1 MSNLNDQ
8 TIIITATVGPLKNG
22 KRAVLVSAA
31 PEGELPVVEMGNFAE
46 LKTLFDTVWLALL
59 KRAPM
64 VVPDKARKGEPE
76 KTKPPAAKS
85 DTADDDE
92 TENVETLDENGF
104 DAYPPMTL
112 SDIRALAHQWR
123 EAEPLLKRINAFCKW
138 TDADPARVGLIAR
151 VLAGDKDALHQ
162 ITEPRP
168 TTLAKIYAEAQYA

>member
-76 KTKPPAAKS
+76 KTKKAAAKP

-92 TENVETLDENGF
+92 TENVETLDEDNTA
-104 DAYPPMTL
+104 DETENTPPP
-112 SDIRALAHQWR
+112 
-123 EAEPLLKRINAFCKW
+123 EPEPESEPDQLVRIEN
-138 TDADPARVGLIAR
+138 DPTAPV
-151 VLAGDKDALHQ
+151 Q
-162 ITEPRP
+162 
-168 TTLAKIYAEAQYA
+168 TTLF